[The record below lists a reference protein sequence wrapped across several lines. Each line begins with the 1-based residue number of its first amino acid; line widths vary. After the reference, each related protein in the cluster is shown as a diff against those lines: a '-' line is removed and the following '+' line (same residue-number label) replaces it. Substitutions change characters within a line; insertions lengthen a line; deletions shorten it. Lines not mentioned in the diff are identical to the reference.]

1 MSESPAPLY
10 RRVLGS
16 RFNRLP
22 REIREMH
29 DVQSIATASG
39 RCEIDRG
46 GNPIARLIGWIFRMP
61 PGGADVPVKVTFIA
75 ENNREVWQR
84 DFGGARFQTVQEA
97 CPGKAG
103 LLIERFGIMA
113 FLLDVKA
120 TESGLGL
127 ELRRVSLLGLP
138 IPRGLWPRVK
148 AQERVVD
155 GTFAFDVALS
165 LPVVGLMI
173 HYRGTLR
180 ENTAQQALHP
190 GPTDPAN

>member
-1 MSESPAPLY
+1 
-10 RRVLGS
+10 
-16 RFNRLP
+16 
-22 REIREMH
+22 
-29 DVQSIATASG
+29 
-39 RCEIDRG
+39 
-46 GNPIARLIGWIFRMP
+46 
-61 PGGADVPVKVTFIA
+61 
-75 ENNREVWQR
+75 
-84 DFGGARFQTVQEA
+84 
-97 CPGKAG
+97 
-103 LLIERFGIMA
+103 MA